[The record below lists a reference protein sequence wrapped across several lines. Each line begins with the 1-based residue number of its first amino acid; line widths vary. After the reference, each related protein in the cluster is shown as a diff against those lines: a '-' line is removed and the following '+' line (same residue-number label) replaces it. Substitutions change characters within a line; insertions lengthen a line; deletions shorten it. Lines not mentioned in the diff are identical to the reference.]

1 MYNEGEFLWE
11 SLQRFAKACKGL
23 QRFAKTCK
31 DLLFTVYLP
40 ISLFEILKSKAIQKH
55 RFWEIPIYI
64 TSVQCKQLFENFLET
79 WKFWFTRLRQR
90 KEMQIISYY
99 RKKIIF
105 RSTFQPRIDDVEFSP
120 QPLIDRQSMEIFL
133 LINRFRAR
141 DEWCN

>member
-1 MYNEGEFLWE
+1 MNFFGKVCKG
-11 SLQRFAKACKGL
+11 LQRLAKACKGL
-23 QRFAKTCK
+23 QRLAKTYC
-31 DLLFTVYLP
+31 LLYLP
-40 ISLFEILKSKAIQKH
+40 ISLFEILKSKAIQKY

-64 TSVQCKQLFENFLET
+64 TSIQCKQLFKNFLET
-79 WKFWFTRLRQR
+79 WKFWFTRLKQR

-120 QPLIDRQSMEIFL
+120 QPLIDRQSMKIFL